1 LKCDFN
7 DSKQPLNPDVVEF
20 RPRRGAAIA
29 AEEQIRAI
37 NMYND
42 DGVTPPSFSEVVGK
56 TRSYSVMAR
65 AMTAVGKT
73 NRLKWNFAPR

>member
-1 LKCDFN
+1 
-7 DSKQPLNPDVVEF
+7 
-20 RPRRGAAIA
+20 
-29 AEEQIRAI
+29 
-37 NMYND
+37 
-42 DGVTPPSFSEVVGK
+42 VTPPSFSEVVGK